1 MAWATRSARRSGNAE
16 KLTQGH
22 ALTQR
27 NDLVDTGG
35 TTTSACR
42 GVGAAQPK

>member
-1 MAWATRSARRSGNAE
+1 MAWATRSARQSGNAE

-22 ALTQR
+22 ALKR
-27 NDLVDTGG
+27 HNDLVDAGG